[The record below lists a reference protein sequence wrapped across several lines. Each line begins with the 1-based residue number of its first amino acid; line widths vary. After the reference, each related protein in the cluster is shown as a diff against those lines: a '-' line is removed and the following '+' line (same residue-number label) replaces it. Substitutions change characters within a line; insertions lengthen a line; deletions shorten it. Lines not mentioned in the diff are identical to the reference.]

1 MSMESSNNQTD
12 TTNPASTNSANGENG
27 QTPPGQS
34 VEMQQIMAQALDV
47 LMTGGNLYSLR
58 GMTEQDVEAVYALGH
73 THYTTGNYN
82 EAENIFRGLCLLNHL
97 SQRNWL
103 GLGAAQQM
111 QKKYQPALSSYSY
124 AQVLDMADP
133 RPLMHIYECLMGL
146 QDYPK
151 AMESL
156 EGLIKLTVNNPQH
169 AALHAKAEGLLGAL
183 RDALKKADA

>member
-1 MSMESSNNQTD
+1 MEPSTNQAATPS
-12 TTNPASTNSANGENG
+12 PASTTPTDGVNG
-27 QTPPGQS
+27 QPGQS
-34 VEMQQIMAQALDV
+34 VEMQQVMAKALDV
-47 LMTGGNLYSLR
+47 LMTGGNLYTLR

-124 AQVLDMADP
+124 AQVLDMMDP
-133 RPLMHIYECLMGL
+133 RPLMHIYECLMGM
-146 QDYPK
+146 QEYPK
-151 AMESL
+151 AMEAL
-156 EGLIKLTVNNPQH
+156 EGLMKLTAKEPKH
-169 AALHAKAEGLLGAL
+169 AALHAKAEGLHGAL
-183 RDALKKADA
+183 RDAIKKAGA